1 MKKNLFLLIL
11 LCAISVIQANA
22 GVNPAMRREY
32 DFKSF
37 DAIRTV
43 SRTQSVYGRGKFVS
57 TSYKIS
63 LVKSDHYKVVMEVWD
78 KEDIDLF
85 EIRKSGST
93 LELVTDVKKY
103 PYRSSNVSTPCAT
116 VTIYTPDF
124 PSVTLNGAS
133 RMSVSGGA
141 FSGDNLAVTL
151 SGAAKLDGLSGTWN
165 KTNITLSGSSRIDD
179 LTLKSG
185 SCFITCSGASEI
197 AGISSINS
205 DKVQLSMSGA
215 TALKFEKIRSGII
228 NASAR
233 GVGKIKTL
241 EVNANELLA
250 NFSGASSV
258 IFSGEI
264 GIVSVEL
271 DGASSLSLQ
280 GDGDKMS
287 VTASGTATFNG
298 KSFTVK
304 DASVNLSG
312 VSGAT
317 VTVTQKLETETS
329 GNSHIDYYGNP
340 QSVNSKT
347 KNVVKH

>member
-1 MKKNLFLLIL
+1 MPGGLYICKPIWQEYEFNHEQLFYDAEVYLAKIKNQSIENMLHIPSNAFEGKERLAVIKQRVNQDAFRAMIL
-11 LCAISVIQANA
+11 NNYNFKCAIS
-22 GVNPAMRREY
+22 G
-32 DFKSF
+32 
-37 DAIRTV
+37 T
-43 SRTQSVYGRGKFVS
+43 
-57 TSYKIS
+57 
-63 LVKSDHYKVVMEVWD
+63 WD
-78 KEDIDLF
+78 K
-85 EIRKSGST
+85 
-93 LELVTDVKKY
+93 
-103 PYRSSNVSTPCAT
+103 
-116 VTIYTPDF
+116 
-124 PSVTLNGAS
+124 
-133 RMSVSGGA
+133 
-141 FSGDNLAVTL
+141 
-151 SGAAKLDGLSGTWN
+151 
-165 KTNITLSGSSRIDD
+165 TNFTLSGSSRIDN

-228 NASAR
+228 NASAS
-233 GVGKIKTL
+233 GVGKLKTL

-258 IFSGEI
+258 IFSEEI